1 MNKSTKKSEINI
13 RPLVETLLTALMLAL
28 VTEFTNH
35 RTPARFAHF
44 VFGRPHLFFL
54 NFTIIF
60 MTLSFSLLFGKRR
73 SVLILISSVWG
84 VLGLTD
90 FIMRFFRITP
100 FAATDIG
107 LLGSVWSVMFVYLKL
122 WQVILIGI
130 GIAAFITF
138 LVFIFI
144 KQKREKTDFRVAA
157 VSISVSTAVLFGL
170 LTLFLRTGILPH
182 CFANLP
188 DAYNDYG
195 FAYSFSVGIFDR
207 GIERPDNYSPENVN
221 DILISIGASSME
233 KNRTKPNIIIVQL
246 ESFFDV
252 NYLKNV
258 TFSENPVKNFTDL
271 KADYT
276 NGFLTVPVIGSGTAN
291 TEFEVLTGMSR
302 SYFGTAEYPYKT
314 VLNDKTCETVAYNL
328 AEEGYTCHA
337 LHNHSA
343 TFYGRNKVYAN
354 MGFDDFI
361 SVEYMRG
368 TTENAIGW
376 TRDDVLTSEV
386 IKSLS
391 ATAGRDFAYVIS
403 VEAHGIYPS
412 EPTEYVGKEGGQ
424 IEVFGIEDE
433 GERNRYKYYVNALSE
448 TDRFIGS
455 LISALDVRGEPTIC
469 VFFGDHLPNL
479 DITDEDISNGNVY
492 QTEYVMWSNMELS
505 REVKDLYSYQL
516 SAYVL
521 GRAGFSN
528 GIFTKL
534 HQNYS
539 QSENYYS
546 ALEMLEYDVLY
557 GEGDAYGGTSKYK
570 PTEIRMGHGDISAT
584 GMTFAGG
591 ILTVKGRNFTKYS
604 SIEIGGKRIKTEFIN
619 SSTLRS
625 AEGVFK
631 DGDEC
636 PSGISVGQYTKNG
649 EFLSSAELKKFTRK

>member
-1 MNKSTKKSEINI
+1 MDKSTNKTEPNI
-13 RPLVETLLTALMLAL
+13 RPLVETLLTAFILAL
-28 VTEFTNH
+28 ATELTNH
-35 RTPARFAHF
+35 RSLSRFFDFAAGH
-44 VFGRPHLFFL
+44 PHLFLL

-60 MTLSFSLLFGKRR
+60 FTLSFSLLFGKRR
-73 SVLILISSVWG
+73 SVLILLSSVWG
-84 VLGLTD
+84 VFGITD

-107 LLGSVWSVMFVYLKL
+107 LLGSVWSVMFVYLKI
-122 WQVILIGI
+122 WQVVLIGI
-130 GIAAFITF
+130 GIAAFIAL

-144 KQKREKTDFRVAA
+144 KLKREKTDFRVAA

-182 CFANLP
+182 RFSNLP

-207 GIERPDNYSPENVN
+207 GIERPDDYSPESVN
-221 DILISIGASSME
+221 EILTSIGASSVE
-233 KNRTKPNIIIVQL
+233 KNKTKPNIIIVQL

-258 TFSENPVKNFTDL
+258 TFSENPVKNFTAI
-271 KADYT
+271 KAEHT

-291 TEFEVLTGMSR
+291 TEFEVLTGMSLA
-302 SYFGTAEYPYKT
+302 YFGTAEYPYKT
-314 VLNDKTCETVAYNL
+314 VLSDNTCETAAYNL
-328 AEEGYTCHA
+328 AEEGYACHA

-354 MGFDDFI
+354 MGFDDFV

-391 ATAGRDFAYVIS
+391 ATSGRDFAYVIS
-403 VEAHGIYPS
+403 VEAHGVYPS
-412 EPTEYVGKEGGQ
+412 EPTDEDEP

-433 GERNRYKYYVNALSE
+433 GVRNKYRYYVNELAE
-448 TDRFIGS
+448 TDKFVGS
-455 LISALDVRGEPTIC
+455 LIAALEKTGEPTVC
-469 VFFGDHLPNL
+469 VFFGDHLPSL

-492 QTEYVMWSNMELS
+492 QTEYVLWSNTGLT
-505 REVKDLYSYQL
+505 REVKDLSSYQL

-521 GRAGFSN
+521 GRVGYSN

-539 QSENYYS
+539 ENENYYS

-557 GEGDAYGGTSKYK
+557 GDNDANGGRKYEPK
-570 PTEIRMGHGDISAT
+570 NIRLGHGDISAT
-584 GMTFAGG
+584 GMTFEGG

-604 SIEIGGKRIKTEFIN
+604 SIEVGGKRIKTEFIN

-625 AEGVFK
+625 AEGVFE

-636 PSGISVGQYTKNG
+636 PAEISVGQYTKNG
-649 EFLSSAELKKFTRK
+649 EFLSTTELKKRTRE